1 MYDDEYARVYTYN
14 SATFFGLSAAY
25 LRFIRISYDKS
36 ALLLSTLVCT
46 LTTSQLSTG
55 GSKYKFRL
63 VARCISQIERDR

>member
-1 MYDDEYARVYTYN
+1 MYDDEKARVHTYN
-14 SATFFGLSAAY
+14 SATFL
-25 LRFIRISYDKS
+25 DC
-36 ALLLSTLVCT
+36 LLLTYDFVESLMIKVLCCCSTLVCT